1 MSNILDKL
9 DYYQSIAEAATKGP
23 WRWAGHPESL
33 RLCTTHGGQ
42 RFVMTFVR
50 RGMRD
55 AQPCFQVKGEG
66 MVNAADLLQFDVG
79 DQSVVGVKGADKDPS
94 VYRTDIRGIAH
105 PDAIFMAEFNPEV
118 ALALIAELRAV
129 VAEFANVSA

>member
-1 MSNILDKL
+1 MNNILDKL
-9 DYYQSIAEAATKGP
+9 DHYQSIAEAATKGP
-23 WRWAGHPESL
+23 WQWAGQPDSL
-33 RLCTTHGGQ
+33 RLCTTHSGQ
-42 RFVMTFVR
+42 RFVMTFAR

-66 MVNAADLLQFDVG
+66 MVCAADLLQFDVG
-79 DQSVVGVKGADKDPS
+79 DQSVVGIKQAGKDPS

-118 ALALIAELRAV
+118 ALALIAALR
-129 VAEFANVSA
+129 SALS